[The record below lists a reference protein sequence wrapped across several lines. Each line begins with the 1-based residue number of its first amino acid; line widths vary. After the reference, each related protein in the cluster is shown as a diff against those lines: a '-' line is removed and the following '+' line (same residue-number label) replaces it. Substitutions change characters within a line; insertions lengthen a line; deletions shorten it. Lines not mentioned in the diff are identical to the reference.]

1 MSMVPKFTPMENK
14 DLEIKSP
21 VDVSEIETQYN
32 QYISMDKNAKPNN
45 LLLALALLVLFSGG
59 FVTYDISK
67 ETECIAEDD
76 DFSNWFGCTGV
87 FFNWWIYVLTPTLI
101 LFSIPLIMRDRQLN
115 KKRYAIMHKL
125 EILAKLSHYPSDLAG
140 APQEWIEERVLWHV
154 RSILNQRKKY
164 V

>member
-1 MSMVPKFTPMENK
+1 MSRVPKFTPMENK

-45 LLLALALLVLFSGG
+45 LLLALALLVLFTGG
-59 FVTYDISK
+59 FITYDISK

-140 APQEWIEERVLWHV
+140 APQEWINERVLSHV
-154 RSILNQRKKY
+154 RSILNQRKK
-164 V
+164 

>member
-87 FFNWWIYVLTPTLI
+87 FLNWWIYVLTPTLI

-140 APQEWIEERVLWHV
+140 APQEWIEERVLSHV
-154 RSILNQRKKY
+154 RSILNQRKK
-164 V
+164 

>member
-1 MSMVPKFTPMENK
+1 MSRVPKFTPMENK

-32 QYISMDKNAKPNN
+32 QYISMEKNAKPNN

-87 FFNWWIYVLTPTLI
+87 FLNWWIYVLTPTLI

-140 APQEWIEERVLWHV
+140 APQEWIEERVLSHV
-154 RSILNQRKKY
+154 RSVLNQRKKY

>member
-1 MSMVPKFTPMENK
+1 MSRVPKFTPMENK

-32 QYISMDKNAKPNN
+32 QYISMEKNAKPNN
-45 LLLALALLVLFSGG
+45 LLLALALLVLFTGG
-59 FVTYDISK
+59 FITYDISK

-125 EILAKLSHYPSDLAG
+125 EILAELSHYPSDLAG
-140 APQEWIEERVLWHV
+140 APQEWIEERVLSHV
-154 RSILNQRKKY
+154 RSVLNQRKKY

>member
-1 MSMVPKFTPMENK
+1 MSRVPKFTPMENK

-32 QYISMDKNAKPNN
+32 QYISMEKNVKPNN

-140 APQEWIEERVLWHV
+140 APQEWIEERVLSHV

>member
-1 MSMVPKFTPMENK
+1 MSMVPKFKLMENK

-87 FFNWWIYVLTPTLI
+87 FLNWWIYVLTPTLI

-140 APQEWIEERVLWHV
+140 APQEWIEERVLSHV
-154 RSILNQRKKY
+154 RSVLNQRKKY

>member
-1 MSMVPKFTPMENK
+1 MSRVPKFTPMENN

-32 QYISMDKNAKPNN
+32 QYISTEKNAKPNN

-115 KKRYAIMHKL
+115 QKRYAIMHKL

-140 APQEWIEERVLWHV
+140 APQEWIEERVLSHV
-154 RSILNQRKKY
+154 RSVLNQRKKY

>member
-1 MSMVPKFTPMENK
+1 MSRVPKFTPMENK

-45 LLLALALLVLFSGG
+45 LLLALALLVLFTGG

-87 FFNWWIYVLTPTLI
+87 FLNWWIYVLTPTLI

-140 APQEWIEERVLWHV
+140 APQEWIEERVLSHV
-154 RSILNQRKKY
+154 RSVLNQRKKY

>member
-1 MSMVPKFTPMENK
+1 MSRVPKFTPMENK

-32 QYISMDKNAKPNN
+32 QYISMEKNAKPNN
-45 LLLALALLVLFSGG
+45 LLLALALLVLFTGG
-59 FVTYDISK
+59 FITYDISK

-101 LFSIPLIMRDRQLN
+101 LFSIPVIMRDRQLN
-115 KKRYAIMHKL
+115 KNRYAIMHKL
-125 EILAKLSHYPSDLAG
+125 EILAELSHYPSDLAG
-140 APQEWIEERVLWHV
+140 APQEWIEERVLSHV
-154 RSILNQRKKY
+154 RSILDQRKKY